1 VGLGAQVIWT
11 FAQEIRKR
19 VEAMISTVFIGRL
32 GVSALLAACCA
43 ALFSLCVG
51 LARADETEAKAIEL
65 GKQRYGEN
73 CSGFCH
79 GAGGRGGR
87 APCIV
92 CGKFKRGATDEEILK
107 NITEGIAGTPM
118 GAFGD
123 KLSKEDIAAVL
134 AYMRAEQKKKEAEAQ

>member
-1 VGLGAQVIWT
+1 MNRTLPPSRRIGAT
-11 FAQEIRKR
+11 F
-19 VEAMISTVFIGRL
+19 L
-32 GVSALLAACCA
+32 LALLSVALIGWCA
-43 ALFSLCVG
+43 TLVRA
-51 LARADETEAKAIEL
+51 ADEPDAKVLEI

-92 CGKFKRGATDEEILK
+92 CGSFKRGGTDEEILK
-107 NITEGIAGTPM
+107 NITQGVAGTPM

-134 AYMRAEQKKKEAEAQ
+134 AYLRAEQKKKEAEAQ

>member
-1 VGLGAQVIWT
+1 MTQTLPPSRRIGAMVL
-11 FAQEIRKR
+11 F
-19 VEAMISTVFIGRL
+19 
-32 GVSALLAACCA
+32 A
-43 ALFSLCVG
+43 ALFVALLGMSATLVR
-51 LARADETEAKAIEL
+51 AADEPDAKVLEL

-92 CGKFKRGATDEEILK
+92 CGKFKRGGSDEEILK

-123 KLSKEDIAAVL
+123 KLSKDDISALL
-134 AYMRAEQKKKEAEAQ
+134 AYMRSEQKKKEAEAQ